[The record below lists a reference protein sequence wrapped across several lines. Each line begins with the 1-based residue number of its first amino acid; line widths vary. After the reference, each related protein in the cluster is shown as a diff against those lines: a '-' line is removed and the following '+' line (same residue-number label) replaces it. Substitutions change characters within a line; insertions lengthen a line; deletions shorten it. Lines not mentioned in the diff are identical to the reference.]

1 MKTPEDLVRA
11 RKSLGLTQAELARRL
26 GISETYLSLLEN
38 GKKPISD
45 RFRLNFEQKAS
56 DKLKGE
62 VKETTPAL
70 ETVPVPRRIPVV
82 GMAAAAM
89 YDPALSQICDLW
101 EGSEET
107 VPCVLEREGIFA
119 IRIQGDSMEPALH
132 DGDVVAVDPNELPKT
147 GDTAVVCL
155 REDGLV
161 IKRWFWRHGVIRL
174 ESLNTEGR
182 TFEWTKNEVFQKGII
197 LWRWK
202 VLGILWRKL

>member
-45 RFRLNFEQKAS
+45 RFRLNFEQNAS

-62 VKETTPAL
+62 VKETTPTL

>member
-45 RFRLNFEQKAS
+45 RFRLNFEQNVG
-56 DKLKGE
+56 DKLKCE
-62 VKETTPAL
+62 VKETTPTL

>member
-45 RFRLNFEQKAS
+45 RFRLNFEQNVG
-56 DKLKGE
+56 DKLKCE
-62 VKETTPAL
+62 VKETTPTL

-182 TFEWTKNEVFQKGII
+182 T
-197 LWRWK
+197 
-202 VLGILWRKL
+202 LGRPS